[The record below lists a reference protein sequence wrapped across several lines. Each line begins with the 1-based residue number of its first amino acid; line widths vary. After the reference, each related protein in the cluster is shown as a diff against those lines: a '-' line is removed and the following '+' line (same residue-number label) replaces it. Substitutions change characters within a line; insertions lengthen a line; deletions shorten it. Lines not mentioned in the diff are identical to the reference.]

1 MGITFRHD
9 AAAVALPT
17 TNASGRKYGQQL
29 VLQQQQQKYAAQQ
42 AQQDRM
48 FDAYKMDAQ
57 NQVQQ
62 QRDWQQRDFVL
73 NRDRDQNKLQ
83 QQQMEAAR
91 QQQFMDEARKQHTG
105 MIMADIQNGEYD
117 PNTSRKLQQNLVAE
131 SEALGNPQ
139 LDATQRAEA
148 LQKIR
153 AERALLAAN
162 RMQKPPAP
170 TPQEQFD
177 QGVVNR
183 NGVDYIQDSKGKWT
197 PLEPSKAQQEQEKMI
212 QQQELEAQKM
222 RPMSAQEYYSQNED
236 KFQKDLDSTMKSM
249 QSEYDAGTR
258 KEAPTPEAAWEQMQK
273 NHDFRQKALGKA
285 QYGEPTLA
293 PEAPKPFGQRLEE
306 LRSQSRSSGTR
317 EDFKAF
323 EDFANTSKSLQA
335 LQDKIDALP
344 LGSEERKAA
353 TQEWINQRDRLI
365 QLDKQASQAAPP
377 EMKSII
383 DPSLQRGNPTAAP
396 PASIPSQPVSPPEMR
411 SILEAPAPV
420 QTPSA
425 PIPAQNAWAQVA
437 TPPATPTPAAP
448 GPAPTEQ
455 GLVDMGPAYTGQLDA
470 SGIPTEDPVV
480 TNRTM
485 NTPPRSK
492 TPDFGSL
499 ASNATDNTDKVVISK
514 LQGIYSTAKPE
525 VQSAIG
531 VLVNP
536 GVTDSER
543 ASAARYLRE
552 AGIDIE
558 KLLDTPKQTSKPV
571 SPRDPKNKNY
581 YPKTSKPGS

>member
-29 VLQQQQQKYAAQQ
+29 VLQQQQQKYATQQ

-48 FDAYKMDAQ
+48 FDAYKMESQ
-57 NQVQQ
+57 NIAQQ

-83 QQQMEAAR
+83 QQQMDAAR
-91 QQQFMDEARKQHTG
+91 QQQFMDDARKQQSG
-105 MIMADIQNGEYD
+105 MIMADIQSGEYD
-117 PNTSRKLQQNLVAE
+117 PNTARKLQQNLVAE

-153 AERALLAAN
+153 AERALLASN

-170 TPQEQFD
+170 TPQEQFE

-197 PLEPSKAQQEQEKMI
+197 PLEPSKSQQEQEKMQQQQL
-212 QQQELEAQKM
+212 QQQEQEAQKM
-222 RPMSAQEYYSQNED
+222 RPKSAQEYYAENED
-236 KFQKDLDSTMKSM
+236 KFQKDLEATMKTM
-249 QSEYDAGTR
+249 QSEQDLVTDPKKK
-258 KEAPTPEAAWEQMQK
+258 KEVTPEAAWEQMQK

-306 LRSQSRSSGTR
+306 LRSQSKSSGTR

-353 TQEWINQRDRLI
+353 TQEWVNQRDRLI

-425 PIPAQNAWAQVA
+425 PIPAQNAWEQVA
-437 TPPATPTPAAP
+437 TPPATPTPE
-448 GPAPTEQ
+448 APTEQ
-455 GLVDMGPAYTGQLDA
+455 GLVNPQANAGDASKYPWLRQPGQLMKGGNKQDA
-470 SGIPTEDPVV
+470 
-480 TNRTM
+480 NA
-485 NTPPRSK
+485 
-492 TPDFGSL
+492 PDFGSL
-499 ASNATDNTDKVVISK
+499 TVNAADEADRQTIGK
-514 LQGIYSTAKPE
+514 LQSAYEQAKSPE
-525 VQSAIG
+525 VKNAISI
-531 VLVNP
+531 LVNP
-536 GVTDSER
+536 KSAREDKMKAVRDLKKAGV
-543 ASAARYLRE
+543 
-552 AGIDIE
+552 DINQ
-558 KLLDTPKQTSKPV
+558 LTVPV
-571 SPRDPKNKNY
+571 EQG
-581 YPKTSKPGS
+581 PGFLGSIPTGLGF